1 MKNRKAL
8 EGYNQFQSGW
18 VSAVKHFVSDPDVT
32 ILTGVL
38 YIHRH
43 SVKVNLTHG
52 MLHRKMVLLFVHIV
66 TV

>member
-18 VSAVKHFVSDPDVT
+18 LSAVKHFVSDPDVT
-32 ILTGVL
+32 ILTAVL

-52 MLHRKMVLLFVHIV
+52 MLHRKMVRLFVHIV